1 MNEKELIEILEQFES
16 DNQTQ
21 ISEIIILG
29 DNGAIRRLLLGEDE
43 RLKYI
48 G

>member
-1 MNEKELIEILEQFES
+1 MNEKELIEMLEQFES

-29 DNGAIRRLLLGEDE
+29 DNGAIRRLLLGEYE